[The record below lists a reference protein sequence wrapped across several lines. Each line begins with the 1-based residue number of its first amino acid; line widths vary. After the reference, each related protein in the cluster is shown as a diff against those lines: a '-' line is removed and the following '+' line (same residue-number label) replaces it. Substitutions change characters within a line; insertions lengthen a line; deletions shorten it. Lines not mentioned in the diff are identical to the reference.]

1 MRPILRPCALFLA
14 LASAACTGDAARG
27 TLPPPATPPAPL
39 GVYEIAVTGIGS
51 SEPRSTIT
59 PARSEGGGARAT
71 LTNAGAGLVF
81 EQTGGSSFTEGTRG
95 QGGQRYVTF
104 TYRVKNGTGAA
115 LNNVTVLMVSRA
127 NTVAG
132 TPLSTLKR
140 FDGSAADPAIAPF
153 VVPTGSVAMRGDLV
167 TLQALDPDVIQVLT
181 ESEVAAITPPADV
194 TGIFPYGYV
203 VRSANPAATSR
214 ALPAATSANQYDGVL
229 TLSFRLPLQATSS
242 ADVYS
247 FFFEILAVQ
256 DSETRMTESIE
267 EGQDSGA
274 VRRLR
279 ERAAALGA
287 TTVTVLA
294 GSPASGPEVD
304 DYPGQ
309 RQLCSVRTAGTAAS
323 PVTYITTPAAYTRL
337 AVLRNGE
344 SYNNCWA
351 NFRLGSPIRPTL
363 NTAHP
368 LTIKAMDR
376 YGNVITTSD
385 TVTLSQA
392 SGPTATFSGPTALSS
407 GSASMS
413 VTYQANGTSVLTA
426 AGRRIRG
433 QRTVEVATEATV
445 VVNGGDNQA
454 AMAGSAVPTAPS
466 VLVRDLSNAPLAGVP
481 VTFTVTSGGGYLTGA
496 TAVTNASGIAT
507 LGSWVLG
514 SPAALNTMIATA
526 AGAATPASFGAAGC
540 GGHGGT
546 GFGITLCYRSV
557 VTPTQRANFEAG
569 VARWEEII
577 TGDLPDLAYTAA
589 AGVCIP
595 GLPSFNLSID
605 DLLVFASIEPI
616 DGANGTIG
624 FANTCYVRT
633 GAQPFVGYIKLDAAD
648 MSTMEGNGLLLRI
661 IQHELGHAI
670 GIGTLWPAFG
680 YLQNP
685 ATVGGP
691 TVDTWYSGPQGIS
704 GFNQIGGSTY
714 TGGNKVPV
722 ENSGS
727 AGRINGHWRETVL
740 QTELMTPTLQLGA
753 LPISL
758 LTVRSLADL
767 GYTVDTAKA
776 DAFFVTLTLR
786 AEGAPAAGV
795 ELGNDVAPGP
805 LYSVDPRGRTVRI
818 R

>member
-1 MRPILRPCALFLA
+1 MRPYLRPCALVLA

-39 GVYEIAVTGIGS
+39 GVYEIAVTGIGTN
-51 SEPRSTIT
+51 EPHSTIT
-59 PARSEGGGARAT
+59 SVRGGGPRAT
-71 LTNAGAGLVF
+71 LTTAGSGLVF
-81 EQTGGSSFTEGTRG
+81 EQTGGSSFTEGARG
-95 QGGQRYVTF
+95 AGGQRYVNF
-104 TYRVKNGTGAA
+104 TYRVRNGTGAA
-115 LNNVTVLMVSRA
+115 LNNLTLLMVSRA

-140 FDGSAADPAIAPF
+140 FDGSAADPAIASY
-153 VVPTGSVAMRGDLV
+153 VVPTGAAAMRADLV
-167 TLQALDPDVIQVLT
+167 TLQALDPDVIQVFT
-181 ESEVAAITPPADV
+181 ESEVAAITPPGDV

-214 ALPAATSANQYDGVL
+214 ALPAATSPNQYDGVL

-267 EGQDSGA
+267 EGQDTGA

-294 GSPASGPEVD
+294 GSPASGPEVE

-309 RQLCSVRTAGTAAS
+309 RQICSVRTAGTAAA
-323 PVTYITTPAAYTRL
+323 PVRTITTPAAYTRL
-337 AVLRNGE
+337 AVMRNGE
-344 SYNNCWA
+344 SPNACWA
-351 NFRLGSPIRPTL
+351 NFRIGSPTRPTP
-363 NTAHP
+363 NVAYP
-368 LTIKAMDR
+368 LTARAMDR
-376 YGNVITTSD
+376 YGNVITTAAD
-385 TVTLSQA
+385 TVALSQA
-392 SGPTATFSGPTALSS
+392 SGPAATFSAPAALASGTASL
-407 GSASMS
+407 S
-413 VTYQANGTSVLTA
+413 VTWQANGTSALTA
-426 AGRRIRG
+426 AGRRLRG
-433 QRTVEVATEATV
+433 ERTVEVATEATV

-454 AMAGSAVPTAPS
+454 AMAGSSVPTAPS
-466 VLVRDLSNAPLAGVP
+466 VRVRDLANAPLAGVP
-481 VTFTVTSGGGYLTGA
+481 VTFKVTSGGGYVTGA

-507 LGSWVLG
+507 AGSWVLG
-514 SPAALNTMIATA
+514 APAALNTLSATA
-526 AGAATPASFGAAGC
+526 AGAGTPATFSAAGC
-540 GGHGGT
+540 GGREGT

-577 TGDLPDLAYTAA
+577 TGDLPDLAYTGA
-589 AGVCIP
+589 AGSCST
-595 GLPSFNLSID
+595 GSPSFNLSID

-616 DGANGTIG
+616 DGAGSTIG

-633 GAQPFVGYIKLDAAD
+633 GAQPFVGYIRLDAAD
-648 MSTMEGNGLLLRI
+648 MATMEGNGLLLRI
-661 IQHELGHAI
+661 IQHELGHAL

-680 YLQNP
+680 YLVNP
-685 ATVGGP
+685 STVGGP
-691 TVDTWYSGPQGIS
+691 AVDTYYSGPQGIA
-704 GFNQIGGSTY
+704 GFNQVGGSTY
-714 TGGNKVPV
+714 TGGSKVPV

-740 QTELMTPTLQLGA
+740 LTELMTPTLTVGA

-758 LTVRSLADL
+758 VSVRSLTDL
-767 GYTVDTAKA
+767 GYAVDTAKA
-776 DAFFVTLTLR
+776 DAFFVTLSLR
-786 AEGAPAAGV
+786 GEGAPSGGV